1 MNYIVSSIRSFLHDE
16 AGVTAVEYGLI
27 AALIA
32 VAVVATV
39 FLVGSSLNDAFQR
52 LSNCITTPATCN
64 G

>member
-1 MNYIVSSIRSFLHDE
+1 MSHIIYPIRNFLDDE

-39 FLVGSSLNDAFQR
+39 FLVGGALNDAFVKLR
-52 LSNCITTPATCN
+52 DCITAPSTCN
-64 G
+64 T

>member
-1 MNYIVSSIRSFLHDE
+1 MNYILSAIRSFFHDE

-39 FLVGSSLNDAFQR
+39 FSLGGALNDAYQR
-52 LSNCITTPATCN
+52 LSDCITTPATCN